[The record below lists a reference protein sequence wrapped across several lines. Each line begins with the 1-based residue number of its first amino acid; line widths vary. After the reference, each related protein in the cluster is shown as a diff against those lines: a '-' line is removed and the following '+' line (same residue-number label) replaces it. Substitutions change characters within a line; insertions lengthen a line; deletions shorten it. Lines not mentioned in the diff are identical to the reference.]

1 MLGISGSTVGA
12 SPPHPPR
19 ILRVLLLALR
29 RLVLGR
35 FARGRLL
42 LARFVDPKKEE
53 KDRIIFI

>member
-29 RLVLGR
+29 RFVLRRLLLGR
-35 FARGRLL
+35 FA